1 MASAQPKAGVTVNG
15 CPRFGGFS
23 SNGAKWN
30 GETEGNGGETR
41 PDLGAS
47 EFLEARGNNEIER
60 RSVRNASVVSRLFL
74 IGCERDLS
82 FKVEAKRNLMN
93 SHRKRLAPL

>member
-1 MASAQPKAGVTVNG
+1 M
-15 CPRFGGFS
+15 
-23 SNGAKWN
+23 
-30 GETEGNGGETR
+30 
-41 PDLGAS
+41 GAS
-47 EFLEARGNNEIER
+47 EFFKAHGNNEIER

-93 SHRKRLAPL
+93 SHRKPLAPL